1 MSDPLLHDEVC
12 KMLKHWKYK
21 AVELIS
27 KQESQKLYMQINF
40 ESFKKV
46 LHLF

>member
-1 MSDPLLHDEVC
+1 MSGPLVIDEVC
-12 KMLKHWKYK
+12 KILEHWKYK
-21 AVELIS
+21 AVELII
-27 KQESQKLYMQINF
+27 KQESQKLYMQISF